1 MIFDPRLV
9 FTRIPKIL
17 KYLPITMEIAIG
29 ATLISLII
37 GFIVA
42 LIKIRK
48 VPVLHQITAFY
59 VSFTRG
65 TPILVQLYATYVGIP
80 IILRLLNAHFG
91 TNFSVNGIPPIVF
104 ALLALSLND
113 AAYSSE
119 AIRAAIQAVDR
130 GQIEAAHSIGMTT
143 WQTLRRIIIPESLV
157 IALPSLGNAFIG
169 MIKGTSL
176 VFVTAVVEM
185 STYGRQLAGR
195 DFRYLEMYVTLAIIY
210 WVITFVVSKL
220 LNLWE
225 RKLKCDERAAGGGAG
240 RDTAARLT
248 EKV

>member
-1 MIFDPRLV
+1 LV
-9 FTRIPKIL
+9 FTRIPKVL
-17 KYLPITMEIAIG
+17 KYLPITMEIAV
-29 ATLISLII
+29 ASTLLSLVI
-37 GFIVA
+37 GFLVA
-42 LIKIRK
+42 LIKIRGI
-48 VPVLHQITAFY
+48 PVLRQIAAFY
-59 VSFTRG
+59 VSVTRG

-80 IILRLLNAHFG
+80 IILRALHADTG
-91 TNFSVNGIPPIVF
+91 VVNSIPPVVF
-104 ALLALSLND
+104 ALIALSLND

-143 WQTLRRIIIPESLV
+143 WQTLRRIIVPESLV

-220 LNLWE
+220 LSLWE
-225 RKLKCDERAAGGGAG
+225 RKLKCDERAVGGGSG
-240 RDTAARLT
+240 NDTLT
-248 EKV
+248 RFAEKV

>member
-1 MIFDPRLV
+1 MIFDPLLV
-9 FTRIPKIL
+9 FTRIPKVL
-17 KYLPITMEIAIG
+17 RYLPVTMEIAV
-29 ATLISLII
+29 ASTLISLII
-37 GFIVA
+37 GFLVA
-42 LIKIRK
+42 LIKIRRI
-48 VPVLHQITAFY
+48 PVLYQIAAFY
-59 VSFTRG
+59 VSFSRG

-80 IILRLLNAHFG
+80 IILRLLNADTGF
-91 TNFSVNGIPPIVF
+91 VNSIPPIVF
-104 ALLALSLND
+104 ALIALSLND

-210 WVITFVVSKL
+210 WVITFIVSKL
-220 LNLWE
+220 LNMWE
-225 RKLKCDERAAGGGAG
+225 RKLKCDERAVGGGAEG
-240 RDTAARLT
+240 DTITRLA